1 MGKILAFAKL
11 KIGEI
16 LTMEV
21 KGQSFKCEVL
31 SNEENNV
38 YKLRIL
44 EGEYRGKFL
53 YFEMINF
60 EDRRYE

>member
-1 MGKILAFAKL
+1 MGKLLTFKRL

-21 KGQSFKCEVL
+21 KDKQFKCEVL
-31 SNEENNV
+31 THEGNNI

-44 EGEYRGKFL
+44 EGENRGKFL
-53 YFEMINF
+53 HFEMVGF
-60 EDRRYE
+60 EDQRHE